1 MATIICNQTERTL
14 GVIGTE
20 TLLTDSECNRLYVGD
35 KVEILSTD
43 KRVNNICLVVESRG
57 EKYIMGIQSH
67 WCQQEDGLVKMYSG
81 AWTVK
86 KVASYEEL
94 SEDDLCMKNYRIA
107 EKVEDMSGQEMSESS
122 IMSVVEKSKNRLEEV
137 LIATRRCTKRDMCN
151 CCPFQAEEN
160 DDKSDMCRFIM
171 NHTGIFLEGRDK
183 SLEAIIGY
191 IVEVM

>member
-20 TLLTDSECNRLYVGD
+20 TLLTDSECKRLYVGD

-43 KRVNNICLVVESRG
+43 KRVNNVCLVVESCG

-67 WCQQEDGLVKMYSG
+67 WCQKEDGVIKMYSG

-94 SEDDLCMKNYRIA
+94 SEDDPCMKNYRIA
-107 EKVEDMSGQEMSESS
+107 EKVEDTSGQEMFETFM
-122 IMSVVEKSKNRLEEV
+122 MSVVEKSKNRLEEV
-137 LIATRRCTKRDMCN
+137 LIATRYCTVDKN
-151 CCPFQAEEN
+151 CVDCPFEAKSKN
-160 DDKSDMCRFIM
+160 DKSDMCRFIM
-171 NHTGIFLEGRDK
+171 DYTGTFLEGRDK

-191 IVEVM
+191 IVEFM